1 MGLYQTENILHNKGN
16 HEQNEKTTYWIGED
30 ICKWYI
36 WKGVNIQNIKNSGNS
51 TSKKQPTQLK
61 NGQRTW
67 IDIFP
72 KNTQRWPMD
81 IWKDAQHH

>member
-51 TSKKQPTQLK
+51 TSKKQQPHICQ
-61 NGQRTW
+61 N
-67 IDIFP
+67 DCYE
-72 KNTQRWPMD
+72 
-81 IWKDAQHH
+81 KDKK